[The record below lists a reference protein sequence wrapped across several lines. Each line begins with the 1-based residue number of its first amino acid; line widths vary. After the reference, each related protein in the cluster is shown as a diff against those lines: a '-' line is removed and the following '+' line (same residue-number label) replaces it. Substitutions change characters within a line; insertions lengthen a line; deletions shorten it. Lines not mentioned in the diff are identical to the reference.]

1 MDLFTLVARL
11 GMDTS
16 EYDSKIGKARGTF
29 KDLGSS
35 ISAKAVAMGTLV
47 ARGIEKAAD
56 AALKLGQSTVQ
67 AAADVAAEKAQFT
80 ATFGEMQGA
89 AEKAFKNIEKS
100 TGVFGTR
107 LKNVGTKAFSQF
119 KGAGLDGVDALSMME
134 QYTNLAADAAAYYDI
149 SLEDADTRLRSFLRG
164 NTEAGD
170 AIGLFTSESQRN
182 TYAMEKYG
190 EKWVK
195 LTEAQKQMLM
205 LDVASDIYK
214 QSGAIGQAARESD
227 AWTNVIGNLSE
238 IWRQVQAKFGE
249 PIMAVITPKLQEF
262 SEWLKGE
269 GVQTKIEQFGL
280 GVANAINWILNPT
293 LPTWEEFKAGAAEKF
308 DAINEGL
315 KSAINWA
322 LIAVGFPED
331 SNIVTDIN
339 NLADAVGTFAKKCG
353 EVAVLTFE
361 KVTGFIELLLG
372 GTDGTSDIMSNI
384 TLFISDVATFVDTYS
399 TEIQTLLAAIMA
411 FWAVSNPF
419 ALVITA
425 LATIIANWEDVKKW
439 IDNAKTSFTNFLN
452 TTIPEGF
459 LNGITNAWSTV
470 CGWIDTA
477 ISKTQEFFGLGGG
490 TGAPQ
495 IQPTTFGGGSSDGT
509 GAGRGFA
516 TGLDYV
522 PYDDFYARLHEGE
535 AVLTKTE
542 ATAWRRGDNVQA
554 ASGASA
560 GEIAS
565 AVASALDGAFVDMNA
580 EHVGR
585 LVLPSVSRG
594 MARDVRSRRYAT

>member
-47 ARGIEKAAD
+47 AHGIEKAAD
-56 AALKLGQSTVQ
+56 AALKLGQSTIE
-67 AAADVAAEKAQFT
+67 AAAQIEAEKAQFT

-100 TGVFGTR
+100 TGVFGSR

-205 LDVASDIYK
+205 LDVAGDIYK

-315 KSAINWA
+315 KTVLNWTLGKVGLPSTDEIINDVSEWWNGQGGSTYERIKSVTKWTLGA
-322 LIAVGFPED
+322 LILPGTENTLQKVKNWWNESVTPGITAITQWTFGELIVPAWADIMQTVLNWWANTIRPMVKRVTTWDFGDVQFPSVDTVVSKATAWWNSIKGTISSIFKVVISPEYSASYPNAGTTIDPVDIISGPSYKVPGKAVG
-331 SNIVTDIN
+331 
-339 NLADAVGTFAKKCG
+339 
-353 EVAVLTFE
+353 
-361 KVTGFIELLLG
+361 
-372 GTDGTSDIMSNI
+372 M
-384 TLFISDVATFVDTYS
+384 
-399 TEIQTLLAAIMA
+399 
-411 FWAVSNPF
+411 
-419 ALVITA
+419 
-425 LATIIANWEDVKKW
+425 
-439 IDNAKTSFTNFLN
+439 
-452 TTIPEGF
+452 
-459 LNGITNAWSTV
+459 
-470 CGWIDTA
+470 
-477 ISKTQEFFGLGGG
+477 
-490 TGAPQ
+490 
-495 IQPTTFGGGSSDGT
+495 
-509 GAGRGFA
+509 
-516 TGLDYV
+516 DYV

-542 ATAWRRGDNVQA
+542 ATAWRRGDNVQV

>member
-67 AAADVAAEKAQFT
+67 AAAEVAAEKAQFT

-205 LDVASDIYK
+205 LDVAGDIYK

-280 GVANAINWILNPT
+280 GVANSINWILNPKI
-293 LPTWEEFKAGAAEKF
+293 PTWEEFKAGAAEKF

-315 KSAINWA
+315 KTVLNWTLGKVGLPSTDEIINDVSEWWNGQGGSTYERLKNVTKWTLGDLILPGTENTLQKVKNWWNESVTPGITAITQWTFGELIVPAWTDLVQQIYSWWTNTIRPMVKKVTTWDFGDVQFPSVDTVVSKATAWWNSIKGTISSIFKVVISPEYSASYPNAGTTIDPVD
-322 LIAVGFPED
+322 IISGPSYKVPGKAVG
-331 SNIVTDIN
+331 
-339 NLADAVGTFAKKCG
+339 
-353 EVAVLTFE
+353 
-361 KVTGFIELLLG
+361 
-372 GTDGTSDIMSNI
+372 M
-384 TLFISDVATFVDTYS
+384 
-399 TEIQTLLAAIMA
+399 
-411 FWAVSNPF
+411 
-419 ALVITA
+419 
-425 LATIIANWEDVKKW
+425 
-439 IDNAKTSFTNFLN
+439 
-452 TTIPEGF
+452 
-459 LNGITNAWSTV
+459 
-470 CGWIDTA
+470 
-477 ISKTQEFFGLGGG
+477 
-490 TGAPQ
+490 
-495 IQPTTFGGGSSDGT
+495 
-509 GAGRGFA
+509 
-516 TGLDYV
+516 DYV

>member
-67 AAADVAAEKAQFT
+67 AAADVAAEKAQFQ

-205 LDVASDIYK
+205 LDVAGDIYK

-315 KSAINWA
+315 KTVLNWTLGKVGLPSTDEIINDVSEWWNGQGGSTYERLKNVTKWTLGDLILPGTENTLQKVKNWWNESMTPGITGITQWTFGELIVPAWADLMQTVLNWWSNTIRPMVKRVTTWDFGDVQFPSASEVVSKATAWWNSIKGTISSIFKVVISPEYSASYPNA
-322 LIAVGFPED
+322 GTTIDPVDIISGPSYKIPGKAVG
-331 SNIVTDIN
+331 
-339 NLADAVGTFAKKCG
+339 
-353 EVAVLTFE
+353 
-361 KVTGFIELLLG
+361 
-372 GTDGTSDIMSNI
+372 M
-384 TLFISDVATFVDTYS
+384 
-399 TEIQTLLAAIMA
+399 
-411 FWAVSNPF
+411 
-419 ALVITA
+419 
-425 LATIIANWEDVKKW
+425 
-439 IDNAKTSFTNFLN
+439 
-452 TTIPEGF
+452 
-459 LNGITNAWSTV
+459 
-470 CGWIDTA
+470 
-477 ISKTQEFFGLGGG
+477 
-490 TGAPQ
+490 
-495 IQPTTFGGGSSDGT
+495 
-509 GAGRGFA
+509 
-516 TGLDYV
+516 DYV

-542 ATAWRRGDNVQA
+542 ATAWRRGDSVQV

>member
-47 ARGIEKAAD
+47 AHGIEKAAD
-56 AALKLGQSTVQ
+56 AALKLGQSTIE
-67 AAADVAAEKAQFT
+67 AAAQIEAEKAQFT

-89 AEKAFKNIEKS
+89 AEKAFRNIEKS
-100 TGVFGTR
+100 TGVFGSR

-205 LDVASDIYK
+205 LDVAGDIYK
-214 QSGAIGQAARESD
+214 QSGAIGQASRESD
-227 AWTNVIGNLSE
+227 AWTNVVGNLKRVWQETS
-238 IWRQVQAKFGE
+238 ALFGA

-280 GVANAINWILNPT
+280 GVANAINWILNPKI
-293 LPTWEEFKAGAAEKF
+293 PTWEEFKAGAAEKF

-315 KSAINWA
+315 KTVLNWTLGKVGLPSTDEIINDVSEWWNGQGGSTYERLKNVTKWTLGDLILPGTENTLQKVKNWWNESMTPGITGITQWTFGELIVPAWA
-322 LIAVGFPED
+322 DLVRTVYGWWTNTIRPMV
-331 SNIVTDIN
+331 
-339 NLADAVGTFAKKCG
+339 K
-353 EVAVLTFE
+353 
-361 KVTGFIELLLG
+361 KVTTWDFG
-372 GTDGTSDIMSNI
+372 
-384 TLFISDVATFVDTYS
+384 DVQFPSVDTV
-399 TEIQTLLAAIMA
+399 
-411 FWAVSNPF
+411 VS
-419 ALVITA
+419 
-425 LATIIANWEDVKKW
+425 K
-439 IDNAKTSFTNFLN
+439 
-452 TTIPEGF
+452 
-459 LNGITNAWSTV
+459 
-470 CGWIDTA
+470 
-477 ISKTQEFFGLGGG
+477 
-490 TGAPQ
+490 
-495 IQPTTFGGGSSDGT
+495 
-509 GAGRGFA
+509 
-516 TGLDYV
+516 
-522 PYDDFYARLHEGE
+522 
-535 AVLTKTE
+535 
-542 ATAWRRGDNVQA
+542 ATA
-554 ASGASA
+554 
-560 GEIAS
+560 
-565 AVASALDGAFVDMNA
+565 
-580 EHVGR
+580 
-585 LVLPSVSRG
+585 
-594 MARDVRSRRYAT
+594 